1 MSSKGSQPMLPK
13 SMSEKVTHSK
23 HHTGSD
29 VAELNNQITSD
40 VGEAGFINACVCVHT
55 YLYVKTYL

>member
-1 MSSKGSQPMLPK
+1 MLPK

-40 VGEAGFINACVCVHT
+40 VGEAGFINACVCA
-55 YLYVKTYL
+55 YIFIC